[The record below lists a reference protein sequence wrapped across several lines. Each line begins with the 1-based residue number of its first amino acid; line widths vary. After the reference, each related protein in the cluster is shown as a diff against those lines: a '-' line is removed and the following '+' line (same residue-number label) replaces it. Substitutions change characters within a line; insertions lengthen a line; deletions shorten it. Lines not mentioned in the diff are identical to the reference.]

1 MTRKTLVC
9 LALSLATLAVVALP
23 VPAGAQGFKWWQN
36 DRFKR
41 ELSLSS
47 DQVTRLDEI
56 FQALQ
61 PTLKTQKEQLDKLE
75 RRLSKVIN
83 DPKSDE
89 AAVLQALER
98 VESARG
104 ELSRSRTLM
113 TFRMR
118 RLLTDEQNARMK
130 KLHEEWERERRNRPP
145 QHNHG
150 ETGKQES

>member
-9 LALSLATLAVVALP
+9 LALSLATLAVVAL
-23 VPAGAQGFKWWQN
+23 PAGAQGFKWWQN

-150 ETGKQES
+150 ET